1 MGCWDVGMLVQEYDG
16 WHYANRPSRSIG
28 VPSPPGCSIDLP
40 RPNLNSIRFDATT
53 LHIPY
58 PYPTA
63 MSAAAPVTLW
73 LLKYDYVPDI
83 LDKRVPH
90 RCVEWLWAIVRWPKA
105 YRRIHLIKLPPHRAA
120 HIASPTSGIF

>member
-1 MGCWDVGMLVQEYDG
+1 MVGTMLTG
-16 WHYANRPSRSIG
+16 PAGRSACLLLQVVRLTCLAQI
-28 VPSPPGCSIDLP
+28 S
-40 RPNLNSIRFDATT
+40 NSIRFDATT

-105 YRRIHLIKLPPHRAA
+105 YRRIDLIKLPPHRAA
-120 HIASPTSGIF
+120 HIGGLQKAAQEGTLVLGA